1 MKREFPGDREFTYE
15 RYWELPYAYVLN
27 AVTNANKLRFNEL
40 HENEVPLALLAC
52 QQAEINRDRKQ
63 RKKPYE
69 MSDFYCY
76 KSGDDKDSIDA
87 PYGSASKRLI
97 EMGMFPNWGLFVY
110 KDLMKNAD
118 KAKPPEV
125 LAYVSEWAIILAP
138 RNMDDACK
146 GLLIA
151 TEKASYRTLLF
162 DVIKDGQPQDNNEQI
177 RIRMPVLRGKTIA
190 IENCMLDIM
199 G

>member
-1 MKREFPGDREFTYE
+1 M
-15 RYWELPYAYVLN
+15 YVLN
-27 AVTNANKLRFNEL
+27 AVTNANKLRFKEL
-40 HENEVPLALLAC
+40 HENEVPLALIAC

-76 KSGDDKDSIDA
+76 KSDEDKDSIDA
-87 PYGSASKRLI
+87 PYGSAAKELI
-97 EMGMFPNWGLFVY
+97 TRKMFPGWGLFIY

-118 KAKPPEV
+118 KAKVPNI
-125 LAYVSEWAIILAP
+125 LAYVSEFAIILAP
-138 RNMDDACK
+138 RNIDNVCK

-151 TEKASYRTLLF
+151 TEAVSYRTVAF
-162 DVIKDGQPQDNNEQI
+162 NIINKEEGSVSGGQI
-177 RIRMPVLRGKTIA
+177 RIKMPQINGKTVA
-190 IENCMLDIM
+190 IENCVLDIM